1 MRANDGR
8 DGKAGE
14 DKGEATRGLHKMRST
29 GSCLPPLE
37 AGGKLRAT
45 VLTDIPEGWGFQAF
59 RCTKEKNFS
68 CSKPPSLCNVLW
80 QPKTLMR
87 ATLLPQGTVR
97 HEGVGMILGRQGATH
112 EVTEENAAAILLTMS
127 AIGQNVP
134 LWLNALEGSVRL
146 FPVDQKQ
153 KHKQRVCILKR
164 PCVFII
170 SRAL

>member
-1 MRANDGR
+1 
-8 DGKAGE
+8 
-14 DKGEATRGLHKMRST
+14 
-29 GSCLPPLE
+29 
-37 AGGKLRAT
+37 
-45 VLTDIPEGWGFQAF
+45 
-59 RCTKEKNFS
+59 
-68 CSKPPSLCNVLW
+68 
-80 QPKTLMR
+80 MR

-97 HEGVGMILGRQGATH
+97 HEGVGMILGRQGARH

-153 KHKQRVCILKR
+153 KHKQRVCILRR

-170 SRAL
+170 SRVL